1 MNIENFIGEKKD
13 IIEKFYSE
21 TKTEI
26 LGFDDYLKLEKTE
39 IYKNN
44 QNRKD
49 RVQKEREMGW
59 IVYDD
64 LNKKISSE

>member
-44 QNRKD
+44 QNRLD
-49 RVQKEREMGW
+49 RIKREREMGW